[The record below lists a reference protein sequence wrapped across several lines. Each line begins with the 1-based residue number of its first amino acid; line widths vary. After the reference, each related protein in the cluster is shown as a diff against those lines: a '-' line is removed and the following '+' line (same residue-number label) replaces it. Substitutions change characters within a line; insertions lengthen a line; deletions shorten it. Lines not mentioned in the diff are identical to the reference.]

1 MSVALIVADDL
12 TGCLDAGVG
21 FLRENHTVMAAR
33 SPADLPECIGSGAP
47 VISLSTNTRGGTE
60 AAARAA
66 VLSLA
71 EMLGGREF
79 AIVLKK
85 VDSRL
90 KGHPGAETRELARIA
105 GRSRIVAA
113 PALPLMGRIQFGGQL
128 GGMGVEGTIDLAD
141 RLGPDVEAPDL
152 RLPTDFEPLV
162 ADRSVRRETLW
173 AGARELAFALA
184 NAELG
189 GAPPPAPPIVGPLS
203 MIVGSRDPIT
213 VAQVEQL
220 SRDGARITSA
230 PNGLLDDAAPAGDPF
245 VLAMAPG
252 DGPCSE
258 ERAGA
263 RFTDVAARL
272 LRQTRPHTLLCAG
285 GETAQSLLARLGVGS
300 MRLLGEIAP
309 GLPMCEIS
317 APWGEVRLI
326 TKSGG
331 FGGPHL
337 LSELALRG
345 GLAENTGST

>member
-21 FLRENHTVMAAR
+21 FLRADCTVMAAR
-33 SPADLPECIGSGAP
+33 SLADLRECIDAGAP

-71 EMLGGREF
+71 EMLDPREF

-90 KGHPGAETRELARIA
+90 KGHPGAEALALARIA
-105 GRSRIVAA
+105 GRPRIVAA
-113 PALPLMGRIQFGGQL
+113 PALPRMGRIQVGGHL
-128 GGMGVEGTIDLAD
+128 SGMGVEGSIDLAD
-141 RLGPDVEAPDL
+141 RLGPDVETPDL
-152 RLPTDFEPLV
+152 RLPDDFDPLV
-162 ADRSVRRETLW
+162 TDRSLRRATLW

-184 NAELG
+184 HAELG
-189 GAPPPAPPIVGPLS
+189 GAPPPAPSIVGP
-203 MIVGSRDPIT
+203 MGIVVGSRDPIT
-213 VAQVEQL
+213 IAQVEQL
-220 SRDGARITSA
+220 SRDGARITRA
-230 PNGLLDDAAPAGDPF
+230 PNGLLGDAVPAGDPF

-263 RFTDVAARL
+263 RFTVGAARL
-272 LRQTRPHTLLCAG
+272 LRQTRPRTLLCAG
-285 GETAQSLLARLGVGS
+285 GETAQALLARLGVGS
-300 MRLLGEIAP
+300 MQLLGEIAP
-309 GLPMCEIS
+309 GLPMCRIS

-331 FGGPHL
+331 FGSPHL
-337 LSELALRG
+337 LSELALPG